1 MSSGQSGLYSLNQ
14 TSDFAVIEIA
24 IDSTATIDF
33 ISFGQAWASITFAD
47 YIGAADPNCCH
58 LALAHRT
65 IAAVRACHQASFLA
79 WASTE
84 EIQPAASAY

>member
-33 ISFGQAWASITFAD
+33 ISFGQ
-47 YIGAADPNCCH
+47 
-58 LALAHRT
+58 
-65 IAAVRACHQASFLA
+65 V
-79 WASTE
+79 
-84 EIQPAASAY
+84 